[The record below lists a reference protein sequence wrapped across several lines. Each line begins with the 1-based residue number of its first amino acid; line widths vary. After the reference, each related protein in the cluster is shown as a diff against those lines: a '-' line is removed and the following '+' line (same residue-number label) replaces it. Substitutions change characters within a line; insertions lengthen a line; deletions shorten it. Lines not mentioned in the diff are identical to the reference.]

1 MTLSQ
6 RELRAFLAI
15 HETGS
20 LGRAATT
27 CNMTQPGLSRL
38 VQVIEER
45 LGQALFDRHTR
56 GMRPTSAG
64 DLLAPYARAV
74 LFEMNEAM
82 EALGELQGLRRGTV
96 RIGAVAT
103 VTRAILP
110 DAAKALLD
118 QSPGIRIRLLEA
130 PDDQLA
136 QALVARDVD
145 LIVTAEIPANHDID
159 MVGECRFDDVYT
171 VFSSVDH
178 PLAHEERPS
187 LDAILAQSWIMPG
200 PGATPR
206 RQFEAAIR
214 QAKRDLPEIAVET
227 GSPEAITAFVAKTHL
242 LGWLP
247 RPLIARALAA
257 GDVRLL
263 EVDGLSQKRRFFVY
277 RRRQGSLSA
286 AARRMIQALPML
298 D

>member
-1 MTLSQ
+1 MTLSL

-15 HETGS
+15 HDTGS
-20 LGRAATT
+20 LGRAATA
-27 CNMTQPGLSRL
+27 CNMTQPALSRL
-38 VQVIEER
+38 VQVIEDR

-56 GMRPTSAG
+56 GMRTTSAG

-74 LFEMNEAM
+74 LFEMSEAM
-82 EALGELQGLRRGTV
+82 EALGELQGLRRGVV

-110 DAAKALLD
+110 EAAKTLLE
-118 QSPGIRIRLLEA
+118 QSPGIRLRLLEA

-145 LIVTAEIPANHDID
+145 LIVTAEIPDNDDID
-159 MVGECRFDDVYT
+159 VVGECRFDDVYT

-178 PLAHEERPS
+178 PLALGERPS
-187 LDAILAQSWIMPG
+187 LDAVLAQSWIMPG

-206 RQFEAAIR
+206 RLFEAVIR
-214 QAKRDLPEIAVET
+214 QAERVLPEIAVET
-227 GSPEAITAFVAKTHL
+227 GSPEAITAFVAKTNL

-263 EVDGLSQKRRFFVY
+263 DVDALSQKRRFFVY

-286 AARRMIQALPML
+286 AARRMVQALPLL